1 MLQQTMATTISEPA
15 PAKINLALHV
25 VGQRD
30 DGYHLLETLVA
41 FTEFGDCI
49 SVEAADRDELHLS
62 GRFGA
67 HLAAEAEADN
77 LVLRARDGLRA
88 LMAGTGIAAPPV
100 SIRLEKRLP
109 IAAGIGGGSADAAA
123 TIRALMKLWKVALPA
138 QQLLE
143 LFMELGAD
151 VPMCFESRPL
161 IAAGIGEKITAIA
174 NLPMLDLLLVNPLT
188 PVSTPDIFRRLTV
201 KNNAPL
207 PQTLPEDPD
216 GWLAFLDETRND
228 LEAPA
233 CALVDEVPQALSLLL
248 CHGAGLAR
256 MSGSGAT
263 CFGIFRDQQRALA
276 AAGAIRQARPDW
288 FVEPTRVN
296 AGGQA

>member
-1 MLQQTMATTISEPA
+1 MTIIEPA

-25 VGQRD
+25 VGQRA

-41 FTEFGDCI
+41 FTEFGDRI
-49 SVEAADRDELHLS
+49 TVEAAEWDELHLS

-67 HLAAEAEADN
+67 QLAGETQAGN

-88 LMAGTGIAAPPV
+88 LLAEAGMAAPPV
-100 SIRLEKRLP
+100 SIHLEKQLP
-109 IAAGIGGGSADAAA
+109 IASGIGGGSADAAA
-123 TIRALMKLWKVALPA
+123 TIRALLKFWEAELSGQALA
-138 QQLLE
+138 ALLV
-143 LFMELGAD
+143 ELGAD

-161 IAAGIGEKITAIA
+161 VAAGIGERINAVTT
-174 NLPMLDLLLVNPLT
+174 LPVLELLLVNPLT
-188 PVSTPDIFRRLTV
+188 PVSTPAIFRRLTV
-201 KNNAPL
+201 KTNAPL
-207 PQTLPEDPD
+207 PQALPEEPD
-216 GWLAFLDETRND
+216 GWLTFLDTVRND

-248 CHGAGLAR
+248 CHGAEIAR

-263 CFGIFRDQQRALA
+263 CFGIFRDGQRAQN

-288 FVEPTRVN
+288 FVEPTRTG
-296 AGGQA
+296 AGG